1 MNMLCNQLLK
11 TSAKAIP
18 IGVAV
23 LNVGLLFLIVGIV
36 WPHAISACVS
46 PQWNDFARG
55 VFYGIAI
62 AFETIAVVIL
72 ATACAA
78 KLAARQ

>member
-1 MNMLCNQLLK
+1 MMHCLQLLQ
-11 TSAKAIP
+11 SPAKAIP

-23 LNVGLLFLIVGIV
+23 LNVGLLFLILGIV
-36 WPHAISACVS
+36 WPHAISACVM

-55 VFYGIAI
+55 VFFGFAI
-62 AFETIAVVIL
+62 ALETIAVVIL
-72 ATACAA
+72 ATICAA